1 MKALLLSVLIIGS
14 LLASGCMMLM
24 PGDHMGHHGTRDE
37 STERKTGDGGHSH

>member
-24 PGDHMGHHGTRDE
+24 PGDHMGHHGARDE
-37 STERKTGDGGHSH
+37 STERRSDNGGHSH